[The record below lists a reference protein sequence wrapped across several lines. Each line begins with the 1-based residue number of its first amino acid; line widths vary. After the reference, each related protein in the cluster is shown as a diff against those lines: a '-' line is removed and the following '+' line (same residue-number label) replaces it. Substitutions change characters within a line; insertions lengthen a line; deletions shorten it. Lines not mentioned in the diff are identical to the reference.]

1 MRKHAERGA
10 ERILTGRPSIVN
22 HLRRNPMRRIK
33 FISMLLVGALITAST
48 VVAQQNGKPL
58 TNQDV
63 ISMVKSAL
71 PDSVILSAIKASDTD
86 FDISSTG
93 LIALKK
99 AAVSAKVMEAMLE
112 TVGNKKNASSSPAT
126 AAAAAGG
133 ASNAAPG
140 ASAAPAVA
148 APAGQPS
155 VLSLQGSTKVSLAAE
170 PTQIIQTK
178 AKPTSLSSLAADQAL
193 AEALNVGT
201 QAAQMALMKS
211 GSMMGNSVVSS
222 GSSVLSN
229 ILSHRPKQTKV
240 TYVWALSGGSSPAN
254 PGGNPPT
261 FEVNYAGIPGVNA
274 DQFEPVIVKLA
285 DTPQANYRLVGA
297 TEAATTAEQSAQQD
311 WPIYSSFTEDRIAS
325 KVQKLG
331 SGHAQ
336 ITPSTSLG
344 AGEYAIALRPVDKSK
359 KFSGEDVGKNQG
371 EGLLFNYAWP
381 FSVK

>member
-1 MRKHAERGA
+1 
-10 ERILTGRPSIVN
+10 
-22 HLRRNPMRRIK
+22 MRRIK
-33 FISMLLVGALITAST
+33 FISMLLVSALITTST
-48 VVAQQNGKPL
+48 VVAQQNSKPL

-71 PDSVILSAIKASDTD
+71 PDSVILSAIKANDTD

-93 LIALKK
+93 LISLKK
-99 AAVSAKVMEAMLE
+99 AAVSSKVMEAMLDA
-112 TVGNKKNASSSPAT
+112 VGNKKNASPSAAPAT
-126 AAAAAGG
+126 AV
-133 ASNAAPG
+133 ASNA

-148 APAGQPS
+148 APSGQPS

-222 GSSVLSN
+222 SSSVISN

-240 TYVWALSGGSSPAN
+240 TYVWALSGGSSQAN
-254 PGGNPPT
+254 SGGNSPT
-261 FEVNYAGIPGVNA
+261 FEVNYAGIPGVNV

-325 KVQKLG
+325 KIQKLG

-336 ITPSTSLG
+336 ITPSASLG

>member
-1 MRKHAERGA
+1 MRK
-10 ERILTGRPSIVN
+10 IKLISI
-22 HLRRNPMRRIK
+22 
-33 FISMLLVGALITAST
+33 LLVSTLIASASA
-48 VVAQQNGKPL
+48 VAQQNGKPL

-71 PDSVILSAIKASDTD
+71 PDSVIVSAIKANDTD

-99 AAVSAKVMEAMLE
+99 AAVSSKVMEAMLDA
-112 TVGNKKNASSSPAT
+112 VGNKKNASVSPAAVASAPSAASGAAT
-126 AAAAAGG
+126 AAPV
-133 ASNAAPG
+133 N
-140 ASAAPAVA
+140 A

-155 VLSLQGSTKVSLAAE
+155 VLSLQGGTKVNLAAE
-170 PTQIIQTK
+170 PTQIVQTK
-178 AKPTSLSSLAADQAL
+178 AKANSLSALAADQAL

-201 QAAQMALMKS
+201 QAAQMALAKS
-211 GSMMGNSVVSS
+211 GSIMGNSIV
-222 GSSVLSN
+222 GSSSNLLSG
-229 ILSHRPKQTKV
+229 ILSHRPKQSKV
-240 TYVWALSGGSSPAN
+240 TYVWALAGGSSPAN
-254 PGGNPPT
+254 PGGNSPT
-261 FEVNYAGIPGVNA
+261 FEVNYVGIPGVNA

-285 DTPQANYRLVGA
+285 ETSQANYRLVGA
-297 TEAATTAEQSAQQD
+297 TEASTTVEQSAQPD
-311 WPIYSSFTEDRIAS
+311 WPIYSSFTEDRIAA

-336 ITPSTSLG
+336 ITPSAALA

>member
-1 MRKHAERGA
+1 
-10 ERILTGRPSIVN
+10 
-22 HLRRNPMRRIK
+22 MRRIK
-33 FISMLLVGALITAST
+33 FISMLLVSALIATST

-63 ISMVKSAL
+63 ISMVKSSL
-71 PDSVILSAIKASDTD
+71 PDSVILSAIKANDTD

-99 AAVSAKVMEAMLE
+99 AAVSAKVMEAMLDA
-112 TVGNKKNASSSPAT
+112 VGNKKNASP
-126 AAAAAGG
+126 AAAV
-133 ASNAAPG
+133 ASNPVPA

-148 APAGQPS
+148 APSGQPS

-193 AEALNVGT
+193 TEALNVGT

-222 GSSVLSN
+222 SSSVISN

-240 TYVWALSGGSSPAN
+240 TYVWALSGGSSQAN
-254 PGGNPPT
+254 SGGNSPT
-261 FEVNYAGIPGVNA
+261 FEVNYAGIPGVNV

-336 ITPSTSLG
+336 ITPSASLG

>member
-1 MRKHAERGA
+1 MRQNTEREAERVQ
-10 ERILTGRPSIVN
+10 TGHPSVVN
-22 HLRRNPMRRIK
+22 HLWRNLMGRIK
-33 FISMLLVGALITAST
+33 FISMLLASALIASST
-48 VVAQQNGKPL
+48 VVAQQNAKPL

-71 PDSVILSAIKASDTD
+71 PDSVVLSAIKASDTD
-86 FDISSTG
+86 FDTSPAG

-99 AAVSAKVMEAMLE
+99 AAVSSKVMEAMLDA
-112 TVGNKKNASSSPAT
+112 VGNKKNASPSAVPAASAAG
-126 AAAAAGG
+126 AAA
-133 ASNAAPG
+133 N
-140 ASAAPAVA
+140 ASAAPVNAT
-148 APAGQPS
+148 PAGQPS
-155 VLSLQGSTKVSLAAE
+155 VLSLQGNAKVNLAAE

-193 AEALNVGT
+193 TEALNVGT

-240 TYVWALSGGSSPAN
+240 TYVWALSGGSSQSS
-254 PGGNPPT
+254 PGANPPT
-261 FEVNYAGIPGVNA
+261 FEVNYVGIPGVNA

-336 ITPSTSLG
+336 ITPSASLG

>member
-1 MRKHAERGA
+1 MY
-10 ERILTGRPSIVN
+10 RIR
-22 HLRRNPMRRIK
+22 
-33 FISMLLVGALITAST
+33 FISMLLVSALFATST

-71 PDSVILSAIKASDTD
+71 PDSVILSAIKANDTD

-99 AAVSAKVMEAMLE
+99 AAVSAKVMEAMLDA
-112 TVGNKKNASSSPAT
+112 VGNKKSASPAAPV
-126 AAAAAGG
+126 AA
-133 ASNAAPG
+133 NAAPA
-140 ASAAPAVA
+140 ASAALAVA
-148 APAGQPS
+148 APSGQPS
-155 VLSLQGSTKVSLAAE
+155 VLSLQGSTKASLAAE

-201 QAAQMALMKS
+201 QAAQMALTKS

-240 TYVWALSGGSSPAN
+240 TYVWALTGGSSPAN
-254 PGGNPPT
+254 PGGNPPS

-311 WPIYSSFTEDRIAS
+311 WPIYSSFTEDRIAA

-336 ITPSTSLG
+336 ITPSASLG

>member
-1 MRKHAERGA
+1 
-10 ERILTGRPSIVN
+10 
-22 HLRRNPMRRIK
+22 
-33 FISMLLVGALITAST
+33 
-48 VVAQQNGKPL
+48 
-58 TNQDV
+58 
-63 ISMVKSAL
+63 
-71 PDSVILSAIKASDTD
+71 
-86 FDISSTG
+86 
-93 LIALKK
+93 
-99 AAVSAKVMEAMLE
+99 VMEAMLDA
-112 TVGNKKNASSSPAT
+112 VGNKKNASP
-126 AAAAAGG
+126 AAAV
-133 ASNAAPG
+133 ASNPVPA

-148 APAGQPS
+148 APSGQPS

-193 AEALNVGT
+193 TEALNVGT

-222 GSSVLSN
+222 SSSVISN

-240 TYVWALSGGSSPAN
+240 TYVWALSGGSSQAN
-254 PGGNPPT
+254 SGGNSPT
-261 FEVNYAGIPGVNA
+261 FEVNYAGIPGVNV

-336 ITPSTSLG
+336 ITPSASMG

>member
-1 MRKHAERGA
+1 MRRNAEREA
-10 ERILTGRPSIVN
+10 IRIQTGNPSIVN
-22 HLRRNPMRRIK
+22 HLRRNPVCRIR
-33 FISMLLVGALITAST
+33 FISMLLVSALFATST

-71 PDSVILSAIKASDTD
+71 PDSVILSAIKANDTD

-99 AAVSAKVMEAMLE
+99 AAVSAKVMEAMLDA
-112 TVGNKKNASSSPAT
+112 VGNKKSASPAAPV
-126 AAAAAGG
+126 AA
-133 ASNAAPG
+133 NAAPA
-140 ASAAPAVA
+140 ASAAPAVV
-148 APAGQPS
+148 APSGQPS
-155 VLSLQGSTKVSLAAE
+155 VLSLQGNAKVSLAAE

-240 TYVWALSGGSSPAN
+240 TYVWALSGGSSQAN
-254 PGGNPPT
+254 SGGNPPT

-311 WPIYSSFTEDRIAS
+311 WPIYSSFTEDRIAA
-325 KVQKLG
+325 KVQKLS

-336 ITPSTSLG
+336 ITPSASLG
-344 AGEYAIALRPVDKSK
+344 VGEYAIALRPVDKSK

>member
-1 MRKHAERGA
+1 
-10 ERILTGRPSIVN
+10 
-22 HLRRNPMRRIK
+22 MRRIK
-33 FISMLLVGALITAST
+33 FISMLLVGALFATST

-71 PDSVILSAIKASDTD
+71 PDSVILSAIKANDTD

-93 LIALKK
+93 LISLKK
-99 AAVSAKVMEAMLE
+99 AAVSAKVMEAMLDA
-112 TVGNKKNASSSPAT
+112 VGNKKNASP
-126 AAAAAGG
+126 AAAV
-133 ASNAAPG
+133 ASNPVPA

-148 APAGQPS
+148 APSGQPS

-193 AEALNVGT
+193 TEALNVGT

>member
-1 MRKHAERGA
+1 
-10 ERILTGRPSIVN
+10 
-22 HLRRNPMRRIK
+22 MRRIK
-33 FISMLLVGALITAST
+33 FISMLLVSALIATST

-71 PDSVILSAIKASDTD
+71 PDSVILSAIKANDTD

-93 LIALKK
+93 LISLKK
-99 AAVSAKVMEAMLE
+99 AAVSSKVMEAMLDA
-112 TVGNKKNASSSPAT
+112 VGNKKNASP
-126 AAAAAGG
+126 AAAV
-133 ASNAAPG
+133 ASNPVPA

-148 APAGQPS
+148 APSGQPS

-193 AEALNVGT
+193 TEALNVGT

-222 GSSVLSN
+222 SSSVISN

-240 TYVWALSGGSSPAN
+240 TYVWALSGGSSQAN
-254 PGGNPPT
+254 SGGNSPT
-261 FEVNYAGIPGVNA
+261 FEVNYAGIPGVNV

-336 ITPSTSLG
+336 ITPSASLG
-344 AGEYAIALRPVDKSK
+344 AGEYAIAVRPVDKSK

>member
-1 MRKHAERGA
+1 
-10 ERILTGRPSIVN
+10 
-22 HLRRNPMRRIK
+22 MRRIK
-33 FISMLLVGALITAST
+33 FISMLLVSALIATST

-71 PDSVILSAIKASDTD
+71 PDSVILSAIKANDTD

-93 LIALKK
+93 LISLKK
-99 AAVSAKVMEAMLE
+99 AAVSSKVMEAMLDA
-112 TVGNKKNASSSPAT
+112 VGNKKNASP
-126 AAAAAGG
+126 AAAV
-133 ASNAAPG
+133 ASNPVPA

-148 APAGQPS
+148 APSGQPS

-193 AEALNVGT
+193 TEALNVGT

-222 GSSVLSN
+222 SSSVISN

-240 TYVWALSGGSSPAN
+240 TYVWALSGGSSQAN
-254 PGGNPPT
+254 SGGNSPT
-261 FEVNYAGIPGVNA
+261 FEVNYAGIPGVNV

-336 ITPSTSLG
+336 ITPSASLG

>member
-1 MRKHAERGA
+1 
-10 ERILTGRPSIVN
+10 
-22 HLRRNPMRRIK
+22 
-33 FISMLLVGALITAST
+33 
-48 VVAQQNGKPL
+48 
-58 TNQDV
+58 
-63 ISMVKSAL
+63 
-71 PDSVILSAIKASDTD
+71 
-86 FDISSTG
+86 
-93 LIALKK
+93 
-99 AAVSAKVMEAMLE
+99 
-112 TVGNKKNASSSPAT
+112 
-126 AAAAAGG
+126 
-133 ASNAAPG
+133 
-140 ASAAPAVA
+140 
-148 APAGQPS
+148 
-155 VLSLQGSTKVSLAAE
+155 LAAE

>member
-1 MRKHAERGA
+1 MRN
-10 ERILTGRPSIVN
+10 V
-22 HLRRNPMRRIK
+22 K
-33 FISMLLVGALITAST
+33 FIAILILST
-48 VVAQQNGKPL
+48 LIATSNVFAQQNGKPPL

-86 FDISSTG
+86 FDISPTG

-99 AAVSAKVMEAMLE
+99 AAVSSKVMEAMLDA
-112 TVGNKKNASSSPAT
+112 VGNKRNAPSSAVPATSAAGVASSAGT
-126 AAAAAGG
+126 A
-133 ASNAAPG
+133 
-140 ASAAPAVA
+140 ASAAPATA
-148 APAGQPS
+148 TPAGQPS
-155 VLSLQGSTKVSLAAE
+155 VLSLQGSTKVSLTAE

-193 AEALNVGT
+193 TEALNVGT

-222 GSSVLSN
+222 GSTVLSTL
-229 ILSHRPKQTKV
+229 LSHRPKQTKV
-240 TYVWALSGGSSPAN
+240 TYVWALSGGSSQAN
-254 PGGNPPT
+254 SGGNPPT

-311 WPIYSSFTEDRIAS
+311 WPIYSSFTEDRISA

-336 ITPSTSLG
+336 VTPSATLG

>member
-1 MRKHAERGA
+1 
-10 ERILTGRPSIVN
+10 
-22 HLRRNPMRRIK
+22 MRRIK

-71 PDSVILSAIKASDTD
+71 PDSVILSAIKANDTD

-93 LIALKK
+93 LISLKK
-99 AAVSAKVMEAMLE
+99 AAVSSKVMEAMLDA
-112 TVGNKKNASSSPAT
+112 VGNKKNASP
-126 AAAAAGG
+126 AAAV
-133 ASNAAPG
+133 ASNPVPA

-148 APAGQPS
+148 APSGQPS

-193 AEALNVGT
+193 TEALNVGT

-222 GSSVLSN
+222 SSSVISN

-240 TYVWALSGGSSPAN
+240 TYVWALSGGSSQAN
-254 PGGNPPT
+254 SGGNSPT
-261 FEVNYAGIPGVNA
+261 FEVNYAGIPGVNV

-336 ITPSTSLG
+336 ITPSASLG

>member
-1 MRKHAERGA
+1 MRRNAEREA
-10 ERILTGRPSIVN
+10 IRIQTGNPSIVN
-22 HLRRNPMRRIK
+22 HLRRNPMCRIK
-33 FISMLLVGALITAST
+33 FISMLLVSALFATST

-99 AAVSAKVMEAMLE
+99 AAVSAKVMEAMLDA
-112 TVGNKKNASSSPAT
+112 VGNKKNASPSAAP
-126 AAAAAGG
+126 AAAG
-133 ASNAAPG
+133 ASNAASA
-140 ASAAPAVA
+140 ASAGPAVA
-148 APAGQPS
+148 TPAGQPS

-222 GSSVLSN
+222 GSTVLSN

-240 TYVWALSGGSSPAN
+240 TYVWALSGGSSQAN
-254 PGGNPPT
+254 SGGNPPT

-311 WPIYSSFTEDRIAS
+311 WPIYSSFTEDRIAA

-336 ITPSTSLG
+336 ITPSASLG
-344 AGEYAIALRPVDKSK
+344 VGEYAIALRPVDKSK

>member
-1 MRKHAERGA
+1 
-10 ERILTGRPSIVN
+10 
-22 HLRRNPMRRIK
+22 MRRIK
-33 FISMLLVGALITAST
+33 FISMLLVGALFATST

-71 PDSVILSAIKASDTD
+71 PDSVILSAIKANDTD

-93 LIALKK
+93 LISLKK
-99 AAVSAKVMEAMLE
+99 AAVSSKVMEAMLDA
-112 TVGNKKNASSSPAT
+112 VGNKKNASPAAAVASNPAPAT
-126 AAAAAGG
+126 
-133 ASNAAPG
+133 
-140 ASAAPAVA
+140 SAAPAVA
-148 APAGQPS
+148 APSGQPS
-155 VLSLQGSTKVSLAAE
+155 VLSLQGSAKVSLAAE

-193 AEALNVGT
+193 TEALNVGT

-222 GSSVLSN
+222 SSSVISN

-240 TYVWALSGGSSPAN
+240 TYVWALSGGSSQAN
-254 PGGNPPT
+254 SGGNPPT

-336 ITPSTSLG
+336 ITPSASMG

>member
-1 MRKHAERGA
+1 
-10 ERILTGRPSIVN
+10 
-22 HLRRNPMRRIK
+22 
-33 FISMLLVGALITAST
+33 
-48 VVAQQNGKPL
+48 
-58 TNQDV
+58 
-63 ISMVKSAL
+63 
-71 PDSVILSAIKASDTD
+71 
-86 FDISSTG
+86 
-93 LIALKK
+93 
-99 AAVSAKVMEAMLE
+99 
-112 TVGNKKNASSSPAT
+112 
-126 AAAAAGG
+126 
-133 ASNAAPG
+133 
-140 ASAAPAVA
+140 
-148 APAGQPS
+148 
-155 VLSLQGSTKVSLAAE
+155 LAAE

-193 AEALNVGT
+193 TEALNVGT

-222 GSSVLSN
+222 SSSVISN

-240 TYVWALSGGSSPAN
+240 TYVWALSGGSSQAN
-254 PGGNPPT
+254 SGGNPPT

-336 ITPSTSLG
+336 ITPSASLG

>member
-1 MRKHAERGA
+1 
-10 ERILTGRPSIVN
+10 
-22 HLRRNPMRRIK
+22 MRRIK
-33 FISMLLVGALITAST
+33 FISMLLVSALFAAST
-48 VVAQQNGKPL
+48 VVAQQNSKPL

-99 AAVSAKVMEAMLE
+99 AAVSSKVMEAMLDAA
-112 TVGNKKNASSSPAT
+112 GNKKNASPSAAPAT
-126 AAAAAGG
+126 AV
-133 ASNAAPG
+133 ASNAA
-140 ASAAPAVA
+140 SSAPAVA
-148 APAGQPS
+148 APSGQPS

-193 AEALNVGT
+193 TEALNVGT

-222 GSSVLSN
+222 GSTVLSN

-240 TYVWALSGGSSPAN
+240 TYVWALSGGSSQAN
-254 PGGNPPT
+254 SGGNPPT

-311 WPIYSSFTEDRIAS
+311 WPIYSSFTEDRIAA

-336 ITPSTSLG
+336 ITPSASLG